1 MRYFV
6 ITILLINSL
15 GCVADPNVIFLSKDE
30 LESSSSAPDNE
41 SIKVDMMRKL
51 ILESNFHNGEI
62 VDYYYGCDNLKTM
75 EPKTFFVSSQSM
87 AQYLKT
93 MEPKTFFVSSQS
105 MAQSSGVY
113 DVFDWGVISETTCK
127 STVNFNDLS
136 MNELWLQSCA
146 QASVLSLISNME
158 DRHEVDKKIDYAQ
171 WCILKSDKGQM
182 TIKQLVKFR

>member
-87 AQYLKT
+87 AQL
-93 MEPKTFFVSSQS
+93 
-105 MAQSSGVY
+105 SGVY

>member
-62 VDYYYGCDNLKTM
+62 VDYYYGCDN
-75 EPKTFFVSSQSM
+75 
-87 AQYLKT
+87 LKT